1 MPGILLPDKAIQSTS
16 PILEDRMRQITETQ
30 LAESEL
36 LTMGH
41 FIKIGQSASAL
52 YICKNL
58 GHFFRQM
65 PDITN
70 RPNRYLVIH
79 WVTILAR
86 INDPQLI

>member
-1 MPGILLPDKAIQSTS
+1 MPGILLPDKAIESTS

-36 LTMGH
+36 LTIGR
-41 FIKIGQSASAL
+41 IERIGQSASGL
-52 YICKNL
+52 YIWKNL
-58 GHFFRQM
+58 GHFLRQM

-79 WVTILAR
+79 WVTMLAR
-86 INDPQLI
+86 INDPQMI